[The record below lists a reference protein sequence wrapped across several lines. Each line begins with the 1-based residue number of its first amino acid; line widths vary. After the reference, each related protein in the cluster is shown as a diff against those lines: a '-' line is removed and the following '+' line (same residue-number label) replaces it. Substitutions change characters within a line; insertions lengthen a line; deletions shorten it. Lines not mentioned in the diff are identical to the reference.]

1 MATQYRYL
9 FTDLLTNQVLAELPM
24 TNVNFTQQLNSAGTF
39 TGELLLSGV
48 QSYQLNVLNA
58 TIPARCCVYVDRNGV
73 LEWGGIIWQRNYN
86 STTQRLKI
94 TAREFLSYFEHRLI
108 TSTQAFTAV
117 DQLQIVETL
126 VAQALATPYGNVPML
141 YNQDANST
149 GISGILSTRTYYGY
163 ELKTVMQAITDLATS
178 AQGFDF
184 EISVYYDGTG
194 SLQKSFN
201 TYYPKTGDT
210 YSATNQNALVFEL
223 GGNISSY
230 DYTEDG
236 SKAVNSVY
244 VIGAGSSDAQLISTA
259 QDTTKFANG
268 WGLLE
273 ETASYTDV
281 TDTTLLAN
289 LASAQIFAASS
300 PPITLKIVAP
310 PYVDPVYGTYEIGD
324 DVRVRI
330 KDPFFPQGLDN
341 SYRIVALNV
350 QPGETGPE
358 QITLTLTF
366 GSYIGEP

>member
-1 MATQYRYL
+1 M
-9 FTDLLTNQVLAELPM
+9 
-24 TNVNFTQQLNSAGTF
+24 
-39 TGELLLSGV
+39 
-48 QSYQLNVLNA
+48 
-58 TIPARCCVYVDRNGV
+58 
-73 LEWGGIIWQRNYN
+73 
-86 STTQRLKI
+86 
-94 TAREFLSYFEHRLI
+94 
-108 TSTQAFTAV
+108 
-117 DQLQIVETL
+117 
-126 VAQALATPYGNVPML
+126 
-141 YNQDANST
+141 
-149 GISGILSTRTYYGY
+149 
-163 ELKTVMQAITDLATS
+163 
-178 AQGFDF
+178 
-184 EISVYYDGTG
+184 
-194 SLQKSFN
+194 
-201 TYYPKTGDT
+201 
-210 YSATNQNALVFEL
+210 
-223 GGNISSY
+223 
-230 DYTEDG
+230 
-236 SKAVNSVY
+236 Y

>member
-9 FTDLLTNQVLAELPM
+9 FTDLLTNQVLAELPL

-48 QSYQLNVLNA
+48 NAYGLNILAA

-94 TAREFLSYFEHRLI
+94 TAREFLSYFERRLI
-108 TSTQAFTAV
+108 TNTRAFTAV

-126 VAQALATPYGNVPML
+126 VEQALATPYGNVPML
-141 YNQDANST
+141 YNQDSGST
-149 GISGILSTRTYYGY
+149 NTSGILSTRTYYGY

-194 SLQKSFN
+194 SLAKSFN
-201 TYYPKTGDT
+201 TYYPKTGET
-210 YSATNQNALVFEL
+210 YTTADSTIPTFEL

-236 SKAVNSVY
+236 SKAVNSIY
-244 VIGAGSSDAQLISTA
+244 VIGAGSSDAELISNA
-259 QDTTKFANG
+259 QDATKFANG
-268 WGLLE
+268 WALLE
-273 ETASYTDV
+273 DHASYTDI
-281 TDTTLLAN
+281 TDTSLLAN
-289 LASAQIFAASS
+289 LASAQIFAASY
-300 PPITLKIVAP
+300 PPLTLKVVAP
-310 PYVDPVYGTYEIGD
+310 PYIDPVYGSYEIGD

-330 KDPFFPQGLDN
+330 KDSFFSQGLDT

-350 QPGETGPE
+350 QPGENGPE